1 MIKTKIKPCKSI
13 GISKGFDS
21 CGVLTLV
28 RTHGMC
34 FSCYRKWLLTTKEGQ
49 NKMNKAIVKAKEPRK
64 ELNEAKSHKREF
76 ERLGTLIKNVS
87 IICHKYIRERDKYKS
102 CISCG
107 EPWNDKHQAGH
118 FYKAELFS
126 TLKFNEDNIHGQ
138 CQGCNLYKEGNESQ
152 YRVNL
157 PKRIGIEKYNEL
169 TRLASLE
176 KKTTFKW
183 SRTELT
189 RIRNYYKNKLK
200 L

>member
-1 MIKTKIKPCKSI
+1 
-13 GISKGFDS
+13 
-21 CGVLTLV
+21 
-28 RTHGMC
+28 MC
-34 FSCYRKWLLTTKEGQ
+34 YSCYSKWLLTTKEGQ
-49 NKMNKAIVKAKEPRK
+49 NKLNKATVKANKPRK
-64 ELNEAKSHKREF
+64 ELSEARSHKKEF

-87 IICHKYIRERDKYKS
+87 IICHKYIRERDKYKP

-126 TLKFNEDNIHGQ
+126 TLKFNEDNINGQ

-157 PKRIGIEKYNEL
+157 PERIGTERYNEL
-169 TRLASLE
+169 NRLAALE
-176 KKTTFKW
+176 KKTDFKW
-183 SRTELT
+183 SRTDLNK
-189 RIRNYYKNKLK
+189 IRNYFKLK

>member
-13 GISKGFDS
+13 GIAKGFDS

-28 RTHGMC
+28 RKYGMC
-34 FSCYRKWLLTTKEGQ
+34 LSCYSKWLLTTKEGQ
-49 NKMNKAIVKAKEPRK
+49 NKLNKATIKAKQPRK
-64 ELNEAKSHKREF
+64 QLSEARSHKKEF
-76 ERLGTLIKNVS
+76 ERLGTLIKNTV

-138 CQGCNLYKEGNESQ
+138 CMGCNLYKEGNESQ

-169 TRLASLE
+169 NRLASLE
-176 KKTTFKW
+176 KKSTFKW

-200 L
+200 